1 VFPWTV
7 GGVLAVAAGPR
18 IASTCRTN
26 SIIQEISMRKV
37 LWLLVLACILGA
49 CRTTGD
55 AHERDSAQHES
66 GHCH

>member
-1 VFPWTV
+1 
-7 GGVLAVAAGPR
+7 
-18 IASTCRTN
+18 
-26 SIIQEISMRKV
+26 MRKV